1 LNEEGNEAQLTDVVK
16 GTLNN
21 AIIKFAKEA
30 LRTICVA
37 YKDIEPN

>member
-1 LNEEGNEAQLTDVVK
+1 VQLTDVIK

-21 AIIKFAKEA
+21 AIVTFAKDA